1 MKDPRHHLAK
11 VAYGKLLERRLEN
24 EEIAQVCRKLARSVF
39 EALEDGCLPLVLGG
53 DHSLAAG
60 SVAGSASFHRGRGEK
75 IGLIWIDAHADMNLP

>member
-11 VAYGKLLERRLEN
+11 VAYGTLLERRPEN

-53 DHSLAAG
+53 TILWRPAASPEAPAFTEG
-60 SVAGSASFHRGRGEK
+60 VVRRSA
-75 IGLIWIDAHADMNLP
+75 